1 MKGSKL
7 TWAAIVVAIT
17 LFGLWQL
24 FTGVVSFADSFPDHR
39 FAGDLRLRRNEI
51 RCAHQGVNSFR
62 VWSREVVL
70 PGFTPWRRPDKPKVE
85 RANESDATVHAYP
98 PWHTAFFWF
107 YGWLPWVLCVSL
119 MSVAFGICGCR
130 ICNMDY
136 AEGERL
142 SRLLRS
148 RCPCHSHLD
157 I

>member
-7 TWAAIVVAIT
+7 TWAVIVVGIA
-17 LFGLWQL
+17 LFGLSQIVS
-24 FTGVVSFADSFPDHR
+24 GVLLLPWCVEAVNFPH
-39 FAGDLRLRRNEI
+39 DLQLRRNEI

-62 VWSREVVL
+62 VWTREVVV
-70 PGFTPWRRPDKPKVE
+70 PGFTPYGRPDMEKVE